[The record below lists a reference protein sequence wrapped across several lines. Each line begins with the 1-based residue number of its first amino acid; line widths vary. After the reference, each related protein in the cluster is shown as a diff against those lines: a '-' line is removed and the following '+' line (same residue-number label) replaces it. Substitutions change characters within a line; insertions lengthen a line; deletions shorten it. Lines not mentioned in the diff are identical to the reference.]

1 MTTLPEMLGTVM
13 TLNFGRLW
21 TAECLRTGE
30 DDKRVTPEV
39 RLGVT
44 VIQSMV
50 IVKLMKARGSTE
62 QEAATRAC
70 AAPDKVA
77 ALTDEEWWNEKLL
90 FHKEVAP
97 FMDEWIAVTEEN
109 PPFPGSK

>member
-1 MTTLPEMLGTVM
+1 MTTLPEMLGTVR
-13 TLNFGRLW
+13 TLTFGRLW
-21 TAECLRTGE
+21 TAECLRTGK

-39 RLGVT
+39 RLGLGMFMT
-44 VIQSMV
+44 QTIM
-50 IVKLMKARGSTE
+50 KLTKARGATE

-70 AAPDKVA
+70 AARDKVA
-77 ALTDEEWWNEKLL
+77 ALTDEEWWTEKFL
-90 FHKEVAP
+90 FHKEVAS